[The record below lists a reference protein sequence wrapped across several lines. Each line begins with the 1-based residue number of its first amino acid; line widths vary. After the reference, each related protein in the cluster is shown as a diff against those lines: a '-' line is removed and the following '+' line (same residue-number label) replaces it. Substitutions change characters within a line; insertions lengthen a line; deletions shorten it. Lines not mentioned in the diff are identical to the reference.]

1 MAGGMVLP
9 AFFMEATM
17 DVIFYVGGGF
27 VAGWLWGGL
36 IVGWIKG
43 LFASE

>member
-1 MAGGMVLP
+1 MADMLLYMGV
-9 AFFMEATM
+9 
-17 DVIFYVGGGF
+17 GF

-43 LFASE
+43 FFGGND